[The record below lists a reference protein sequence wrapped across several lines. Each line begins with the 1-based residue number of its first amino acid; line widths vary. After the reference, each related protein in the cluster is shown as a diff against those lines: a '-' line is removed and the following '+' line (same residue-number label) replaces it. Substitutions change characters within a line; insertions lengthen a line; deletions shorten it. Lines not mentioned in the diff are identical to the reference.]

1 MDERENYKNLP
12 VQDKRECNMEKISE
26 TEPLAMED
34 LANDKKESHPDYS
47 ESVND
52 CANNGQ
58 VILFSLALFY
68 VVVNIHIL
76 QNFIVLWSRLGVIFS
91 HCMKINALLTMHDI
105 LVF

>member
-1 MDERENYKNLP
+1 MS

-26 TEPLAMED
+26 TEPLAMRD
-34 LANDKKESHPDYS
+34 SANDKTKEPHPEYS